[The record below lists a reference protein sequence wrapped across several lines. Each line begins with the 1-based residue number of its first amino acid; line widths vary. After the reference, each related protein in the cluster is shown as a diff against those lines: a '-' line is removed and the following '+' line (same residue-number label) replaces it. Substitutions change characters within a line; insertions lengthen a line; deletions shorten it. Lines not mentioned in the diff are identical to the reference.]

1 MVKRRDMWY
10 GHPSH
15 HGNPNVTA
23 FAKHKDVLYT
33 TYTLYIYTLYK
44 HIRYIHGV
52 MAIPQAVHPSSSPLK
67 AQVHHAAGRPARRSI
82 EGLRLLLKASR
93 DGRRAD
99 LGDSCWYLLTKNSQK
114 HPQTKYGEISD
125 VFRKTLDINELMVK
139 SWEGAMLWFIDND
152 CHQPN
157 QITSQQNLADCPLN
171 YTFIQHTYWDD
182 HVITFVGSPFHK
194 HPTSRTP
201 QNCTCSNR
209 YKYHQ
214 VPNILM
220 VRFYQYFTIHW

>member
-1 MVKRRDMWY
+1 MVKRWDMWY

-15 HGNPNVTA
+15 HGNPNVTG
-23 FAKHKDVLYT
+23 FSKQKDVLHILHT
-33 TYTLYIYTLYK
+33 HYIYT
-44 HIRYIHGV
+44 HYINIYDIFMEWWPSSKQFTFESASAPRSKTAG
-52 MAIPQAVHPSSSPLK
+52 QAVHRRPPPLVESLK
-67 AQVHHAAGRPARRSI
+67 GWA
-82 EGLRLLLKASR
+82 EGGSGWFMLIYV
-93 DGRRAD
+93 D
-99 LGDSCWYLLTKNSQK
+99 QK
-114 HPQTKYGEISD
+114 QSKTPPKTKYGEISD

-214 VPNILM
+214 VPNVLM

>member
-23 FAKHKDVLYT
+23 FSKHKDVLYT
-33 TYTLYIYTLYK
+33 TYTLYIYIYTLYK

-67 AQVHHAAGRPARRSI
+67 AQVHHAVGRPARRSI

-99 LGDSCWYLLTKNSQK
+99 LGDSCWYMLTKNSQK
-114 HPQTKYGEISD
+114 HP
-125 VFRKTLDINELMVK
+125 
-139 SWEGAMLWFIDND
+139 
-152 CHQPN
+152 PN
-157 QITSQQNLADCPLN
+157 QIWGNLWCFPQDSGYQWVDGEVVRRSYAMVYWQRLPSTQSNNFTAKSSRLPPELHLYPAYILGWSCHHICRLTLSQAPNQ
-171 YTFIQHTYWDD
+171 
-182 HVITFVGSPFHK
+182 
-194 HPTSRTP
+194 
-201 QNCTCSNR
+201 SNTTKL
-209 YKYHQ
+209 Y
-214 VPNILM
+214 M
-220 VRFYQYFTIHW
+220 FE